1 LDKAQRRGRV
11 RGTIATTVGALSI
24 LGCGAL
30 TAQAQVN
37 LPQLPQ
43 APDLPVPVPSLP
55 SPAPQPAPAPP
66 RVALPSPPPIPVPE
80 PVQRIAPAAGEL
92 VGGSGA
98 GGTSGGPVS
107 GVRDVVNGTAER
119 VLGGGGSGSP
129 AGATGGR
136 VADGPGLG
144 GARQGAAAA
153 GASGAA
159 LGVGSGG
166 GGGGGSAAG
175 EARAGGRAG
184 ARGRDVRRPA
194 RVRERL
200 AHRRAVERIRERLVE
215 RLDGCLDR
223 LPRMQRIT
231 LILRYGVG
239 PLRDRTRRETARL
252 LGVSRGRARL
262 LERGGLRTL
271 AGFGKAASC
280 AHTGVSQTT
289 LAGAYLLL
297 TGASAPTGD
306 GLSAPIGAGVALATL
321 AAVALDDGE
330 GAVAGAR
337 ESRGERRGTAPD
349 PEEGE
354 EDGPVSSA
362 GPSLGDPFGAAS
374 RAVDDPLILLLLA
387 VVVAGMVSAARQVK
401 RALH

>member
-1 LDKAQRRGRV
+1 LDKAERRGRV
-11 RGTIATTVGALSI
+11 RGTIATAVGALSI

-43 APDLPVPVPSLP
+43 APRLPVPVPSLP

-66 RVALPSPPPIPVPE
+66 RVVLPSPPPIPAPE
-80 PVQRIAPAAGEL
+80 PVQRIAPAADEL

-98 GGTSGGPVS
+98 GGPSGGPVS
-107 GVRDVVNGTAER
+107 GVRDVVNGSVER
-119 VLGGGGSGSP
+119 VLGGDGSGSP
-129 AGATGGR
+129 AGAIGGR
-136 VADGPGLG
+136 LADGPGLG
-144 GARQGAAAA
+144 GARQGAAGA
-153 GASGAA
+153 GAGGAA
-159 LGVGSGG
+159 LGVGSVA

-175 EARAGGRAG
+175 GARAGGRAG
-184 ARGRDVRRPA
+184 ARRRDVRRPA
-194 RVRERL
+194 RVRERI
-200 AHRRAVERIRERLVE
+200 AHRRGVERIRERLVG

-262 LERGGLRTL
+262 LELAGLSTL
-271 AGFGKAASC
+271 AGFGNAASC
-280 AHTGVSQTT
+280 AQTGVSRTT
-289 LAGAYLLL
+289 LAVAYVLL
-297 TGASAPTGD
+297 TGASAPMGD
-306 GLSAPIGAGVALATL
+306 GLSAPLAAGVALATM
-321 AAVALDDGE
+321 AAVALDEGE
-330 GAVAGAR
+330 GAVAGAHD
-337 ESRGERRGTAPD
+337 SRGERRGTAGDPD
-349 PEEGE
+349 GGE
-354 EDGPVSSA
+354 ENGPVSS

-374 RAVDDPLILLLLA
+374 RAIDDPLLLVLLA